1 MARLVDTRRL
11 TGRNFLLPVPGAA
24 AEVAFDAAQD
34 TNEGDAARCDALE
47 AATRARVATVVAS
60 VEASVGAPLGID
72 ASTMVFRR
80 HHGGLSMAIAAPVDA
95 LLTAADM
102 LEVAVGDVV
111 GTEVDPLVRDGL
123 PATAAK
129 ERCPQVLALV
139 VEAARRGVPTVV
151 DEEGLSIGLGC
162 RGQTWVLTGLP
173 AIDDVPWASLG
184 RIPVAMVTGTNGK
197 TTTTRLLAAVLTA
210 SGGVVGATSTDG
222 VVIGGVVVDEGDWS
236 GPGGARRV
244 VRDDRVELAV
254 LETARGG
261 LLRRGLAFEGYDVG
275 VITNIAADHL
285 GEYGVTDLGAMARVK
300 CLVGH
305 GVRAGGAVVLNADD
319 PWLME
324 QAPLMTAAVVLVG
337 RSRSATIDAH
347 LASGGATA
355 WWVEDS
361 DGVATIVRGQGTA
374 PAVAVVAV
382 VDVPITFGGAAA
394 YNVDN
399 AVAAAAAAAAMGIDD
414 DTIRQGLMA
423 FQPSAAQS
431 AGRSNVLVHEGIT
444 VVVDFA
450 HNPAA
455 IEALWGLVRHLR
467 TSSTG
472 KLIVCVGAPGD
483 RLDHELHAF
492 ADAIAVANPDAVICR
507 DLPDY
512 LRGRLPGEVPALLSH
527 RLVERGR
534 DAAQVS
540 LAVDDLD
547 GLERALALAASGDV
561 VVLTPLVDAAGVFG
575 RLRTAGFAVD

>member
-24 AEVAFDAAQD
+24 AEVAFDP
-34 TNEGDAARCDALE
+34 GDASGESESARGDVLE
-47 AATRARVATVVAS
+47 AAIRDRVAAVVTT
-60 VEASVGAPLGID
+60 VEAAVGSMLGLAP
-72 ASTMVFRR
+72 SNMVFRR
-80 HHGGLSMAIAAPVDA
+80 HDGGLSMAIAAPVDA
-95 LLTAADM
+95 LLTAADI

-123 PATAAK
+123 AATAAK
-129 ERCPQVLALV
+129 ERCPPLLALV
-139 VEAARRGVPTVV
+139 VEAERRGVPTVV

-162 RGQTWVLTGLP
+162 RGQTWVLTALP
-173 AIDDVPWASLG
+173 ATEDVPWASLG

-210 SGGVVGATSTDG
+210 SGAVVGATSTDG

-285 GEYGVTDLGAMARVK
+285 GEYGVSDLGAMAQVK
-300 CLVGH
+300 CLVGN
-305 GVRAGGAVVLNADD
+305 GVRVGGSVVLNADD
-319 PWLME
+319 VWLMA
-324 QAPLMTAAVVLVG
+324 QASLLTASVVLFG
-337 RSRSATIDAH
+337 RTSSGIIEAH
-347 LASGGATA
+347 RARNGVA
-355 WWVEDS
+355 WWVQD
-361 DGVATIVRGQGTA
+361 DGGRATIVRAAGTTT
-374 PAVAVVAV
+374 PRAVVAV
-382 VDVPITFGGAAA
+382 DDVPITFGGAAA

-483 RLDHELHAF
+483 RLDHELQAF
-492 ADAIAVANPDAVICR
+492 ADAVAVANPDAVICR

-512 LRGRLPGEVPALLSH
+512 LRGRLPGEVPALLRD
-527 RLVERGR
+527 RLVQRGFG
-534 DAAQVS
+534 AAQVS

-547 GLERALALAASGDV
+547 GIAHALGMAASGDV
-561 VVLTPLVDAAGVFG
+561 VVFTPLVDTAGVFG
-575 RLRTAGFAVD
+575 RLSAAGFSVD

>member
-24 AEVAFDAAQD
+24 AEVAFDP
-34 TNEGDAARCDALE
+34 GDASGESEAARCDVLE
-47 AATRARVATVVAS
+47 AAIRDRVAAVVTT
-60 VEASVGAPLGID
+60 VEAAVGSMLGLAP
-72 ASTMVFRR
+72 STMVFRR
-80 HHGGLSMAIAAPVDA
+80 HDGGLSMAIAAPVDA
-95 LLTAADM
+95 LLTAADI

-123 PATAAK
+123 AATAAT
-129 ERCPQVLALV
+129 ERCPPLLALV
-139 VEAARRGVPTVV
+139 EEAARRGVPTVV

-162 RGQTWVLTGLP
+162 RGQTWVLTALP
-173 AIDDVPWASLG
+173 ATEDVPWASLG

-210 SGGVVGATSTDG
+210 SGAVVGATSTDG

-285 GEYGVTDLGAMARVK
+285 GEYGVSDLGAMAQVK
-300 CLVGH
+300 CLVGN
-305 GVRAGGAVVLNADD
+305 GVRVGGSVVLNADD
-319 PWLME
+319 VWLMA
-324 QAPLMTAAVVLVG
+324 QASLLTASVVLFG
-337 RSRSATIDAH
+337 RTSSGIIEAH
-347 LASGGATA
+347 RARNGVA
-355 WWVEDS
+355 WWVQD
-361 DGVATIVRGQGTA
+361 DGGRATIVRAAGTTT
-374 PAVAVVAV
+374 PRAVVAV
-382 VDVPITFGGAAA
+382 DDVPITFGGAAA

-483 RLDHELHAF
+483 RLDHELQAF
-492 ADAIAVANPDAVICR
+492 ADAVAVANPDAVICR

-512 LRGRLPGEVPALLSH
+512 LRGRLPGEVPALL
-527 RLVERGR
+527 RDWLVQRGFG
-534 DAAQVS
+534 AAQVS

-547 GLERALALAASGDV
+547 GIAHALGMAASGDV
-561 VVLTPLVDAAGVFG
+561 VVFTPLVDTAGVFG
-575 RLRTAGFAVD
+575 RLSAAGFSVD